1 MNAQAGAQ
9 APPPAPPTVI
19 VVNRDRPETPPY
31 MKRGTEMYGMVMRS
45 GCMSASLICSVLFF
59 ICGISLIS
67 LVFSHEEFYK
77 PLLIVI
83 AFFLLGGFL
92 LHLYKSAKHKAKRE
106 FDALPADHPDRVKYG
121 GILLPGSVAASYPTA
136 NVYRFPSNAQGLGVA
151 GPLAAAASSA
161 LFSRPAGASA
171 KEQYPPPY
179 PPPEGQ
185 NPPPQGPS
193 APPQGSSAK
202 YEDDPPPYSEI

>member
-1 MNAQAGAQ
+1 MWHTG
-9 APPPAPPTVI
+9 I
-19 VVNRDRPETPPY
+19 YMLCERDLSY
-31 MKRGTEMYGMVMRS
+31 S
-45 GCMSASLICSVLFF
+45 
-59 ICGISLIS
+59 
-67 LVFSHEEFYK
+67 
-77 PLLIVI
+77 
-83 AFFLLGGFL
+83 GFL
-92 LHLYKSAKHKAKRE
+92 LHLYITARRKAERE

-161 LFSRPAGASA
+161 PPSPGQQGSSA
-171 KEQYPPPY
+171 KGSNPPRQYPPPYPPPEEQYPPPY